1 MMTNLRQAR
10 HVAIG
15 ILIALLLV
23 DVAAAVV
30 LLTPLAGSGAVR
42 QREFD
47 SLRHQVQAKMKMVI
61 PPDQVQDRVDYAR
74 KQIDAFYKDRLATG
88 SSGLTAQLGK
98 LAAGSGVRLNS
109 ARYEELD
116 SDLPG
121 LRHVRISAD
130 ISGDY
135 LQDIKFINAVE
146 RARMFFI
153 INDVS
158 LAEQQGGAVRL
169 AVTLETYLKSE
180 AE

>member
-1 MMTNLRQAR
+1 MANLRQAQ
-10 HVAIG
+10 HIAIG
-15 ILIALLLV
+15 ILIALLVV
-23 DVAAAVV
+23 DVAAALV
-30 LLTPLAGSGAVR
+30 LLTPLAGSGATR

-47 SLRHQVQAKMKMVI
+47 SVRQQVHAKMKVVI
-61 PPDQVQDRVDYAR
+61 PPDQVQDRVEFAR
-74 KQIDAFYKDRLATG
+74 KQIGAFYKDRLATG
-88 SSGLTAQLGK
+88 SSALTAELGK
-98 LAAGSGVRLNS
+98 LAGGSGVRLNS

-121 LRHVRISAD
+121 VRHVRISAD

-135 LQDIKFINAVE
+135 VQEVKFINAVE

-153 INDVS
+153 INNVA

-169 AVTLETYLKSE
+169 TVTLETYLKSE